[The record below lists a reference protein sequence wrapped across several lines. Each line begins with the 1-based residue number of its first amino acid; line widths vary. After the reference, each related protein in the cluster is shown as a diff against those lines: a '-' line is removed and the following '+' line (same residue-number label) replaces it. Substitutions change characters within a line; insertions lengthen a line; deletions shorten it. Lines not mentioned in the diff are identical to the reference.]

1 MAVATTGTTIYEAH
15 VSGGMADCAF
25 CEIGRGDLD
34 AHVLE
39 ETGDVIA
46 FLDRNP
52 AAVGH
57 ALVVPKAHGSALF
70 TGDGARAAAVFE
82 TVRRVALG
90 IYAALEP
97 DGVSVFY
104 TTGDL
109 VGRMRHAHVH
119 IVPREADDDITLGLS
134 RRSLEE
140 ADASALAAKIRGEL

>member
-1 MAVATTGTTIYEAH
+1 MAE
-15 VSGGMADCAF
+15 CAF
-25 CEIGRGDLD
+25 CEIGRGERD
-34 AHVLE
+34 AYVLA

-57 ALVVPKAHGSALF
+57 ALVVPKAHGPTLF

-82 TVRRVALG
+82 AVRRVALAVH
-90 IYAALEP
+90 AALEP

-109 VGRMRHAHVH
+109 VGRITHAHVH
-119 IVPREADDDITLGLS
+119 LVPRYADDDITLGLS
-134 RRSLEE
+134 RRSLDEE
-140 ADASALAAKIRGEL
+140 SAGELVSRIRAEL